1 MNTRR
6 KLIIALGGSALASPT
21 FPAFA
26 QKQPEKKRIWR
37 IGVLLALL
45 SAESVEAQAFRQGLQ
60 SLGYIEGR
68 DVIIDWRSA
77 DGDNAKVPEL
87 AAELVR
93 RNSDVIVVDTTL
105 PAQILKRTTST
116 IPIVMTIVADPEG
129 SKLIES
135 LARPGGNITGL
146 SIMLAELSAKRLEL
160 LKEATPNI
168 VRVAIL
174 WNSETPYHAKAIDRL
189 NAAGNTL
196 GLKLNLMDVR
206 SPDRFDSAF
215 AAFERANAQ
224 ALYVLDCPLF
234 YNNRTRI
241 LKLAA
246 EARLPAVSGETP
258 YADAGAL
265 LTYGANYADQLRRS
279 AAYVD
284 KIFKG
289 AAPGTLP
296 VEQPTVFELVV
307 NGKTAKTL
315 GFKIPES
322 VLVRAEKVIQ

>member
-1 MNTRR
+1 MVARR
-6 KLIIALGGSALASPT
+6 IVLIAAGSGALVTA

-26 QKQPEKKRIWR
+26 QKQPAKKRMWR

-45 SAESVEAQAFRQGLQ
+45 SAESIEAHAFRQGLQ

-68 DVIIDWRSA
+68 DVMIDWRSA
-77 DGDNAKVPEL
+77 DGDNAKVPDL
-87 AAELVR
+87 AADLVR

-160 LKEATPNI
+160 LKEATPNV

-189 NAAGNTL
+189 NAAASTL
-196 GLKLNLMDVR
+196 GVKLNLMDVR
-206 SPDRFDSAF
+206 SPDRFDAAF
-215 AAFERANAQ
+215 AAFERANSQ

-234 YNNRTRI
+234 YNNRIRI

-246 EARLPAVSGETP
+246 NARLPAVSGEKP
-258 YADAGAL
+258 YAEAGAL

-289 AAPGTLP
+289 VAPGTLP

-315 GFKIPES
+315 GLKIPES
-322 VLVRAEKVIQ
+322 VLIRAEKVIQ

>member
-1 MNTRR
+1 MVTRR
-6 KLIIALGGSALASPT
+6 TVLNAAGSGALVFA

-26 QKQPEKKRIWR
+26 QKQPEKKKMWR

-45 SAESVEAQAFRQGLQ
+45 SVESVEAQAFRQGLQ
-60 SLGYIEGR
+60 SLGYVEGR

-87 AAELVR
+87 AADLVR

-135 LARPGGNITGL
+135 LARPGSNITGL

-160 LKEATPNI
+160 LKEATPNV

-174 WNSETPYHAKAIDRL
+174 WNSETPYHAKAIARL
-189 NAAGNTL
+189 NPAAGTL
-196 GLKLNLMDVR
+196 GLNLNLMDVR

-215 AAFERANAQ
+215 AAFERANSQ

-234 YNNRTRI
+234 YNNRIRI
-241 LKLAA
+241 LDLAA
-246 EARLPAVSGETP
+246 NARLPVVSGEKP
-258 YADAGAL
+258 YAEAGAL

-289 AAPGTLP
+289 VAPGTLP
-296 VEQPTVFELVV
+296 VEQPTIFELVV

-315 GFKIPES
+315 GLKIPQS